1 MQDFR
6 NVDVWAKAHAVVLSI
21 YRETLS
27 LPKDEVF
34 GVTIQLRRAA
44 ASIATR
50 IAEGS
55 GRTSNID
62 FAMDLR
68 RAAASCNE
76 LEYLV
81 LLARDLS
88 YWKPEIA
95 DRLIADIVEVRKM
108 IHGLLRKM

>member
-6 NVDVWAKAHAVVLSI
+6 NVDVWAKAHAVVLSV

-44 ASIATR
+44 MSIATR

-55 GRTSNID
+55 GRASNVD
-62 FAMDLR
+62 FALDLR
-68 RAAASCNE
+68 KAAAGCNE
-76 LEYLV
+76 LEYLIV
-81 LLARDLS
+81 LARDLT

-95 DRLIADIVEVRKM
+95 DQLISDTVEVRKM